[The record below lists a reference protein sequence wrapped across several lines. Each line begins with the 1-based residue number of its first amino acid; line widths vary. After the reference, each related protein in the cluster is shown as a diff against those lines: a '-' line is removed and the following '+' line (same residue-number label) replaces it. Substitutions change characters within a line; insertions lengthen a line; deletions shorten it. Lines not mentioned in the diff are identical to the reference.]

1 MTMKAELNRLQSLIE
16 QLIARLQN
24 ERGLNQQ
31 LRNQLATREAELAR
45 TRAQL
50 QDVRSRMEGMLAQFN
65 RPRSHRWQKG
75 LQSR

>member
-1 MTMKAELNRLQSLIE
+1 MKAELNRLQSLIE

-65 RPRSHRWQKG
+65 RPTDER
-75 LQSR
+75 

>member
-16 QLIARLQN
+16 
-24 ERGLNQQ
+24 Q

-65 RPRSHRWQKG
+65 RPTDER
-75 LQSR
+75 

>member
-50 QDVRSRMEGMLAQFN
+50 QDVRSRMEGMLVQFN
-65 RPRSHRWQKG
+65 RPTDER
-75 LQSR
+75 

>member
-1 MTMKAELNRLQSLIE
+1 MKAELNRLQSLIE

-31 LRNQLATREAELAR
+31 LRNQLATREAELTR

-65 RPRSHRWQKG
+65 RPTDER
-75 LQSR
+75 

>member
-24 ERGLNQQ
+24 DRGLNQQ

-65 RPRSHRWQKG
+65 RPTDER
-75 LQSR
+75 

>member
-31 LRNQLATREAELAR
+31 LRNQLATREAEFAR

-65 RPRSHRWQKG
+65 RPTDER
-75 LQSR
+75 

>member
-65 RPRSHRWQKG
+65 RPTDER
-75 LQSR
+75 

>member
-1 MTMKAELNRLQSLIE
+1 MTMKAELNRLQLLIE

-65 RPRSHRWQKG
+65 RPTDER
-75 LQSR
+75 

>member
-31 LRNQLATREAELAR
+31 LRNPLATREAELTR

-65 RPRSHRWQKG
+65 RPTDER
-75 LQSR
+75 

>member
-50 QDVRSRMEGMLAQFN
+50 QDVHSRMEGMLAQFN
-65 RPRSHRWQKG
+65 RPTDER
-75 LQSR
+75 

>member
-1 MTMKAELNRLQSLIE
+1 MTIKAELNRLQSLIE

-65 RPRSHRWQKG
+65 RPTDER
-75 LQSR
+75 

>member
-31 LRNQLATREAELAR
+31 LRNQLATRAAELTR

-65 RPRSHRWQKG
+65 RPTDER
-75 LQSR
+75 

>member
-50 QDVRSRMEGMLAQFN
+50 QDVRSRIEGMHAQFN
-65 RPRSHRWQKG
+65 RPTDER
-75 LQSR
+75 

>member
-31 LRNQLATREAELAR
+31 LRNQLATREAELTR

-65 RPRSHRWQKG
+65 RPTDER
-75 LQSR
+75 

>member
-65 RPRSHRWQKG
+65 RSTDER
-75 LQSR
+75 

>member
-50 QDVRSRMEGMLAQFN
+50 QDLRSRMEGMLAQFN
-65 RPRSHRWQKG
+65 RPTDER
-75 LQSR
+75 